1 MLKSVHLR
9 AVRPNTQ
16 KFSISSFLSLLPVL
30 RVAFGALSN
39 EQAIYVSVGTYKV
52 IHSMLNGYLGNDKF
66 SKAP

>member
-30 RVAFGALSN
+30 RVAFGTLSN
-39 EQAIYVSVGTYKV
+39 EQAIYVSVGT
-52 IHSMLNGYLGNDKF
+52 
-66 SKAP
+66 

>member
-1 MLKSVHLR
+1 MFKSVHLR

-39 EQAIYVSVGTYKV
+39 EQAIYVSVGT
-52 IHSMLNGYLGNDKF
+52 
-66 SKAP
+66 